1 MNRTV
6 RTTISAVFTLALVPA
21 VIAAQA
27 GGETYAATASVK
39 AGNATASKAVTF
51 HVDRFVTD
59 AERDKLAPVVKS
71 NDGPAI
77 VKALTAMPD
86 IGYVAVGDAK
96 TPVKYAYARPTGS
109 GRLVTIVTAKP
120 LGFIGGSAPGAKAK
134 DGYELGIA
142 MLVLDAAGNGD
153 GEVSPAARIKVDANG
168 AIVTSDYSHE
178 VVRLT
183 GVTKK

>member
-1 MNRTV
+1 MKT
-6 RTTISAVFTLALVPA
+6 SARSMITAILTLVIVPAALV
-21 VIAAQA
+21 AQ
-27 GGETYAATASVK
+27 GGETYSATASVK
-39 AGNATASKAVTF
+39 TGNATASKAVTF
-51 HVDRFVTD
+51 HVDRFMTD
-59 AERDKLAPVVKS
+59 AEREKLVPVVKS
-71 NDGPAI
+71 SDGAAI
-77 VKALTAMPD
+77 VKALAALPD
-86 IGYVAVGDAK
+86 IGYVTVGDAK

-120 LGFIGGSAPGAKAK
+120 LGFIGSKAPNAKPT

-142 MLVLDAAGNGD
+142 LLVLDAAGNGD

-183 GVTKK
+183 GVSKK

>member
-1 MNRTV
+1 MNTTA
-6 RTTISAVFTLALVPA
+6 RTTITALLTLALVPA
-21 VIAAQA
+21 ALAAQA
-27 GGETYAATASVK
+27 GGETYSATASVK
-39 AGNATASKAVTF
+39 TGNATASKAVTF

-59 AERDKLAPVVKS
+59 AERDKLVPVVKS
-71 NDGPAI
+71 NDGTAI
-77 VKALTAMPD
+77 VKALTALPD

-120 LGFIGGSAPGAKAK
+120 LGFIGGNAPDAKPK

-142 MLVLDAAGNGD
+142 ILVLDAAGKGD
-153 GEVSPAARIKVDANG
+153 GEVSPAARVKVDANG
-168 AIVTSDYSHE
+168 AIVTSDYAHE

-183 GVTKK
+183 GISKK